1 MYEWIELMTKE
12 RLVLTLNTRHDSAP
26 LRPSL
31 TSRSLSPP
39 ARSHNSPLSL
49 RNSPGH
55 NYSRSLQNSPLPL
68 HDFPRPEARARPVS
82 GSVYSILY
90 RPRNSVTSPPRL
102 RDDIKGEHKNMNE
115 PQTKLRVREPRG
127 MRRHSSYFVSKD
139 TGTPI
144 EGQIKSNSV
153 ETRGKSS
160 FYVCVICLG
169 SRPYSSA
176 LNEFDDAFAE
186 YKQVTWA
193 KKRREMKNNFDIEK
207 YFENLATLL
216 IQ

>member
-12 RLVLTLNTRHDSAP
+12 RLVLTLNTSHHSAP

-49 RNSPGH
+49 RNSPRH

-68 HDFPRPEARARPVS
+68 HDFPSTEARARPVS

-102 RDDIKGEHKNMNE
+102 QDDIKGENNNIKE
-115 PQTKLRVREPRG
+115 PHTKLREPRE
-127 MRRHSSYFVSKD
+127 MRRHSSYFVTKPDIKD

-153 ETRGKSS
+153 DTRGKSS
-160 FYVCVICLG
+160 FYVCSLFV
-169 SRPYSSA
+169 
-176 LNEFDDAFAE
+176 
-186 YKQVTWA
+186 
-193 KKRREMKNNFDIEK
+193 
-207 YFENLATLL
+207 
-216 IQ
+216 

>member
-1 MYEWIELMTKE
+1 
-12 RLVLTLNTRHDSAP
+12 
-26 LRPSL
+26 
-31 TSRSLSPP
+31 
-39 ARSHNSPLSL
+39 
-49 RNSPGH
+49 
-55 NYSRSLQNSPLPL
+55 
-68 HDFPRPEARARPVS
+68 
-82 GSVYSILY
+82 
-90 RPRNSVTSPPRL
+90 
-102 RDDIKGEHKNMNE
+102 MNE
-115 PQTKLRVREPRG
+115 PQTKLRVREPRE

-144 EGQIKSNSV
+144 EGQITSNSV